1 MIRRPGK
8 GESQT
13 PAWVL
18 YVLLSTEKR
27 WISPECRFGA
37 ELDIGEDASIE
48 LLFGFDPSSHYDLF
62 AQSFAHGDG
71 VQDPKIVDV
80 ILDVLRPFLVRSPD
94 EKGFCRTRVSD
105 GGEADFYVGLDGHGF
120 MVNHFSPGETTELI
134 VRAAQV
140 ARLVVLGPGLP
151 PALTDAHQ
159 LAELPEPLSVGDPM
173 PVLVETA
180 EELEGLIADDSETYR
195 RCRERLTSRS

>member
-1 MIRRPGK
+1 MCRPRSADLIHGCHFGAEPTHFRRPGW
-8 GESQT
+8 
-13 PAWVL
+13 P
-18 YVLLSTEKR
+18 R
-27 WISPECRFGA
+27 N
-37 ELDIGEDASIE
+37 
-48 LLFGFDPSSHYDLF
+48 PSSGLSQLSLPADAPCVSYDLF
-62 AQSFAHGDG
+62 AQAFAHGDG
-71 VQDPKIVDV
+71 VQDPQIVDV
-80 ILDVLRPFLVRSPD
+80 ILDVLRPFLVGSTD

-134 VRAAQV
+134 VRAAQA

-151 PALTDAHQ
+151 PVLTDAHQ
-159 LAELPEPLSVGDPM
+159 LAELPEPLSVGAPM

-180 EELEGLIADDSETYR
+180 EELEGLIADDPETYR